1 VIADAGHDP
10 DKTEADGR
18 RSEIDDRHQVRRQTT
33 SADVSFSR
41 GISTEG
47 RTVVT
52 LRS

>member
-10 DKTEADGR
+10 DKAEADGR

-41 GISTEG
+41 GIATEG
-47 RTVVT
+47 RTVIT